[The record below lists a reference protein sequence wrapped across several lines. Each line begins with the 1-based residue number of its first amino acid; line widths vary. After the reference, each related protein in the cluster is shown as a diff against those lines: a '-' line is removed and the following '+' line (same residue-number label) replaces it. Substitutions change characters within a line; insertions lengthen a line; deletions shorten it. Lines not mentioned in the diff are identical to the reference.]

1 MDATTPGCN
10 VGGAGQSR
18 GMSRIGAIF
27 SPYPHPPE
35 ELRDA
40 ARAAEDAGIEELWLW
55 EDCFRSSAWAAA
67 AAALAVTDHLRV
79 GVGIA
84 PLPLR
89 NVAASAM
96 EVATIER
103 LFPGRLLPGFGHGVQ
118 DWMRQVGAKAASPL
132 TLMQEQLPA
141 LRALLAG
148 DTVSAE
154 GRYVRLRDVTLDWP
168 PAEAPRV
175 YAAAEGPKT
184 LHLAGAVADGVILDS
199 RHTVDEIA
207 EAVRAVRAGWSEA
220 GREGA
225 PDIVAYVLTAFG
237 PGAHE
242 LTAAVL
248 KDRPDAADRAL
259 AGSVAEVAEG
269 VARFQAAGVD
279 DVVLLPTDDVDL
291 HTFFSAVGQ
300 VALEVP
306 DAGGVS

>member
-1 MDATTPGCN
+1 
-10 VGGAGQSR
+10 
-18 GMSRIGAIF
+18 MSRIGTIF

-40 ARAAEDAGIEELWLW
+40 ARAAEDAGVEELWLW

-67 AAALAVTDHLRV
+67 AAALAVTDHVRI

-103 LFPGRLLPGFGHGVQ
+103 MFPERLLPGFGHGVQ

-148 DTVSAE
+148 ETVTTE
-154 GRYVRLRDVTLDWP
+154 GRYVKLRDVALDWP
-168 PAEAPRV
+168 PATVPFV

-184 LHLAGAVADGVILDS
+184 LTLAGAVADGVVLDS
-199 RHTVDEIA
+199 RHTVAEIA
-207 EAVRAVRAGWSEA
+207 AAVETVQTARHEA
-220 GREGA
+220 GREGRA
-225 PDIVAYVLTAFG
+225 DVVAYVLTAFG
-237 PGAHE
+237 PDARE
-242 LTAAVL
+242 RAAAVL
-248 KDRPDAADRAL
+248 SDRPDAADRVL
-259 AGSVAEVAEG
+259 AGSVSEVAEG

-291 HTFFSAVGQ
+291 RAFFSAVGQ
-300 VALEVP
+300 VAVAVP
-306 DAGGVS
+306 DAAGVS

>member
-1 MDATTPGCN
+1 
-10 VGGAGQSR
+10 
-18 GMSRIGAIF
+18 MSRIGTIF

-35 ELRDA
+35 QLRDA

-67 AAALAVTDHLRV
+67 AAALAVTDHLRI

-103 LFPGRLLPGFGHGVQ
+103 MFPGRLLPGFGHGVQ

-141 LRALLAG
+141 LRSLLAG

-154 GRYVRLRDVTLDWP
+154 GRYVRLREVALDLP
-168 PAEAPRV
+168 PAEAPLV

-184 LHLAGAVADGVILDS
+184 LALAGAVADGVILDS

-207 EAVRAVRAGWSEA
+207 EAVGVVRAGRADA
-220 GREGA
+220 GRDGRT
-225 PDIVAYVLTAFG
+225 DVVAYVLTAFG
-237 PGAHE
+237 PDARE
-242 LTAAVL
+242 RAIAAAG
-248 KDRPDAADRAL
+248 DRPDAGDRVL
-259 AGSVAEVAEG
+259 AGSVSEVADG
-269 VARFQAAGVD
+269 VSRFQAAGVD
-279 DVVLLPTDDVDL
+279 DVVLLPTDEVDL
-291 HTFFSAVGQ
+291 AAFYAAVGQ
-300 VALEVP
+300 VAIAVP
-306 DAGGVS
+306 NAGGVS

>member
-1 MDATTPGCN
+1 
-10 VGGAGQSR
+10 
-18 GMSRIGAIF
+18 MSRIGTIF

-35 ELRDA
+35 ELHEA
-40 ARAAEDAGIEELWLW
+40 ARVAEGEGVPELWLW

-67 AAALAVTDHLRV
+67 AAALAATDHLRV

-84 PLPLR
+84 PFPLR

-103 LFPGRLLPGFGHGVQ
+103 MFPGRLLPGFGHGVQ
-118 DWMRQVGAKAASPL
+118 DWMRQIGAKAASPL

-154 GRYVRLRDVTLDWP
+154 GRYVRLRDVSLDWP
-168 PAEAPRV
+168 PIAPPRV

-184 LHLAGAVADGVILDS
+184 LHLAGTVADGVILDS
-199 RHTVDEIA
+199 RHTVNEVA
-207 EAVRAVRAGWSEA
+207 EAVRTVREGWTEA

-225 PDIVAYVLTAFG
+225 PDVVAYVLTAFG
-237 PGAHE
+237 PGSSDRVA
-242 LTAAVL
+242 TVL
-248 KDRPDAADRAL
+248 EDRPDAAERAL
-259 AGSVAEVAEG
+259 AGSVGEVAEG

-279 DVVLLPTDDVDL
+279 GVVLLPTDDVDL
-291 HTFFSAVGQ
+291 HVFFAAVGQ
-300 VALEVP
+300 VAVALP
-306 DAGGVS
+306 AAGGVS

>member
-1 MDATTPGCN
+1 
-10 VGGAGQSR
+10 
-18 GMSRIGAIF
+18 MSRIGTIF

-40 ARAAEDAGIEELWLW
+40 ARAAEDAGVEELWLW

-67 AAALAVTDHLRV
+67 AAALAVTDHLRI

-103 LFPGRLLPGFGHGVQ
+103 MFPGRLLPGFGHGVQ

-148 DTVSAE
+148 ETVSTE
-154 GRYVRLRDVTLDWP
+154 GRYVKLRDVTLDWP
-168 PAEAPRV
+168 PAQAPLV

-184 LHLAGAVADGVILDS
+184 LALAGAVADGVVLDS

-207 EAVRAVRAGWSEA
+207 AAVRTVHDARAGA
-220 GREGA
+220 GRQGRA
-225 PDIVAYVLTAFG
+225 DIVAYVLAAFG
-237 PGAHE
+237 PDARE
-242 LTAAVL
+242 RATAVL
-248 KDRPDAADRAL
+248 ADREDAADRVL
-259 AGSVAEVAEG
+259 AGSVSEVADG

-291 HTFFSAVGQ
+291 AAFFSAVGQ
-300 VALEVP
+300 VAVAIP

>member
-1 MDATTPGCN
+1 
-10 VGGAGQSR
+10 
-18 GMSRIGAIF
+18 MSRIGTIF

-67 AAALAVTDHLRV
+67 AAALAVTDHVRI

-84 PLPLR
+84 PFPLR

-103 LFPGRLLPGFGHGVQ
+103 MFPGRLLPGFGHGVQ

-141 LRALLAG
+141 LRSLLAG

-154 GRYVRLRDVTLDWP
+154 GRYVRLREVALDWP
-168 PAEAPRV
+168 PASAPLV

-184 LHLAGAVADGVILDS
+184 LALAGAVADGVILDS

-207 EAVRAVRAGWSEA
+207 EAVGVVRAGRADA
-220 GREGA
+220 GRDGRT
-225 PDIVAYVLTAFG
+225 DVVAYVLTAFG
-237 PGAHE
+237 PDAHE
-242 LTAAVL
+242 RATAAAG
-248 KDRPDAADRAL
+248 DRADAAERVL
-259 AGSVAEVAEG
+259 AGSVTEVAEG
-269 VARFQAAGVD
+269 VARFQAVGVD
-279 DVVLLPTDDVDL
+279 DVVLLPTDEVDL
-291 HTFFSAVGQ
+291 AAFYAAVGQ
-300 VALEVP
+300 VAIAVP
-306 DAGGVS
+306 NAGGVS

>member
-1 MDATTPGCN
+1 MPWRPCRD
-10 VGGAGQSR
+10 VGGARQSR
-18 GMSRIGAIF
+18 GMSRIGTIF

-35 ELRDA
+35 ELREA
-40 ARAAEDAGIEELWLW
+40 ARVAEGEGVPELWLW

-84 PLPLR
+84 PFPLR

-103 LFPGRLLPGFGHGVQ
+103 MFPGRLLPGFGHGVQ

-148 DTVSAE
+148 DTVTTE
-154 GRYVRLRDVTLDWP
+154 GRYVRLRDVALDWP
-168 PAEAPRV
+168 PVAAPRV

-199 RHTVDEIA
+199 RHTVDEVA
-207 EAVRAVRAGWSEA
+207 EAVRAVCAGWTEA
-220 GREGA
+220 GREGS

-237 PGAHE
+237 PGATE
-242 LTAAVL
+242 RVGAVL

-259 AGSVAEVAEG
+259 AGSVGQVAEG

-291 HTFFSAVGQ
+291 HVFFAAVGQ
-300 VALEVP
+300 VAAEVP
-306 DAGGVS
+306 AAGGVS

>member
-1 MDATTPGCN
+1 
-10 VGGAGQSR
+10 
-18 GMSRIGAIF
+18 MSRIGTIF

-35 ELRDA
+35 ELREA
-40 ARAAEDAGIEELWLW
+40 ARVAEGEGVPELWLW

-67 AAALAVTDHLRV
+67 AAALAATDHLRV

-84 PLPLR
+84 PFPLR

-103 LFPGRLLPGFGHGVQ
+103 IFPGRLLPGFGHGVQ
-118 DWMRQVGAKAASPL
+118 DWMRQIGAKAASPL

-148 DTVSAE
+148 DTVSTE
-154 GRYVRLRDVTLDWP
+154 GRYVRLRDVSLDWP
-168 PAEAPRV
+168 PVVPPRV

-207 EAVRAVRAGWSEA
+207 EAVRTVREGWTEA

-225 PDIVAYVLTAFG
+225 PDVVAYVLTAFG
-237 PGAHE
+237 PGASE
-242 LTAAVL
+242 RVSAVL
-248 KDRPDAADRAL
+248 EDRPDAAERAL
-259 AGSVAEVAEG
+259 AGSVSEVAEG

-291 HTFFSAVGQ
+291 HVFFAAVGQ
-300 VALEVP
+300 VAVALP
-306 DAGGVS
+306 AAGGVS

>member
-1 MDATTPGCN
+1 
-10 VGGAGQSR
+10 
-18 GMSRIGAIF
+18 MSRIGTIF

-35 ELRDA
+35 ELREA
-40 ARAAEDAGIEELWLW
+40 ARVAEGEGVPELWLW

-67 AAALAVTDHLRV
+67 TAALAATDHLRV

-84 PLPLR
+84 PFPLR

-103 LFPGRLLPGFGHGVQ
+103 MFPGRLLPGFGHGVQ
-118 DWMRQVGAKAASPL
+118 DWMRQIGAKAASPL

-141 LRALLAG
+141 LRGLLAG

-154 GRYVRLRDVTLDWP
+154 GRYVRLRDVALDWP
-168 PAEAPRV
+168 PVAAPRV
-175 YAAAEGPKT
+175 YAAAEGPRT

-199 RHTVDEIA
+199 RHTVDEVA
-207 EAVRAVRAGWSEA
+207 ESVRLVRAGWAEA
-220 GREGA
+220 GRQGK
-225 PDIVAYVLTAFG
+225 PDVVAYVLTAFG
-237 PGAHE
+237 PGASE
-242 LTAAVL
+242 RVGAVL

-259 AGSVAEVAEG
+259 AGSVGDVAEG

-291 HTFFSAVGQ
+291 HVFFAAVGQ
-300 VALEVP
+300 VAVEVP
-306 DAGGVS
+306 AAGGVS

>member
-1 MDATTPGCN
+1 
-10 VGGAGQSR
+10 
-18 GMSRIGAIF
+18 MSRIGTIF

-40 ARAAEDAGIEELWLW
+40 ARAAEDAGVEELWLW

-67 AAALAVTDHLRV
+67 AAALAVTDHLRI

-103 LFPGRLLPGFGHGVQ
+103 MFPGRLLPGFGHGVQ

-132 TLMQEQLPA
+132 TLMREQLPA
-141 LRALLAG
+141 LRGLLAG
-148 DTVSAE
+148 ETVSAE

-168 PAEAPRV
+168 PASAPLV

-184 LHLAGAVADGVILDS
+184 LVLAGEVADGVVLDS
-199 RHTVDEIA
+199 RHTVAEIA
-207 EAVRAVRAGWSEA
+207 TAVETVQAARRAA
-220 GREGA
+220 GREGRA
-225 PDIVAYVLTAFG
+225 DVVAYVLTAFG
-237 PGAHE
+237 PGAGE
-242 LTAAVL
+242 RATATL
-248 KDRPDAADRAL
+248 RDRPDAHDRVL
-259 AGSVAEVAEG
+259 AGSVSDVAEG

-279 DVVLLPTDDVDL
+279 DVVLLPTDDADL
-291 HTFFSAVGQ
+291 GAFFSAVGQ
-300 VALEVP
+300 VSLEIP

>member
-1 MDATTPGCN
+1 MPRRPCRD
-10 VGGAGQSR
+10 VGGARQSR
-18 GMSRIGAIF
+18 GMSRIGTIF

-35 ELRDA
+35 ELREA
-40 ARAAEDAGIEELWLW
+40 ARVAEGEGVPELWLW

-67 AAALAVTDHLRV
+67 TAALAATDHLRV

-84 PLPLR
+84 PFPLR

-103 LFPGRLLPGFGHGVQ
+103 MFPGRLLPGFGHGVQ

-141 LRALLAG
+141 LRGLLAG

-154 GRYVRLRDVTLDWP
+154 GRYVRLRDVALDWP
-168 PAEAPRV
+168 PVVAPRV

-184 LHLAGAVADGVILDS
+184 LYLAGAVADGVILDS

-207 EAVRAVRAGWSEA
+207 EAVRTVRAGWAEA
-220 GREGA
+220 GRDGS

-237 PGAHE
+237 PGAAE
-242 LTAAVL
+242 RVGAVL

-259 AGSVAEVAEG
+259 AGSVGDVAEG

-291 HTFFSAVGQ
+291 HVFFSAVGQ
-300 VALEVP
+300 VAVEVP
-306 DAGGVS
+306 AAGGVS

>member
-1 MDATTPGCN
+1 
-10 VGGAGQSR
+10 
-18 GMSRIGAIF
+18 MSRIGTIF

-35 ELRDA
+35 ELREA
-40 ARAAEDAGIEELWLW
+40 ARVAEGEGVPELWLW

-67 AAALAVTDHLRV
+67 TAALAATDHLRV

-84 PLPLR
+84 PFPLR

-103 LFPGRLLPGFGHGVQ
+103 MFPGRLLPGFGHGVQ
-118 DWMRQVGAKAASPL
+118 DWMRQIGAKAASPL

-141 LRALLAG
+141 LRGLLAG

-154 GRYVRLRDVTLDWP
+154 GRYVRLRDVALDWP
-168 PAEAPRV
+168 PVAAPRV
-175 YAAAEGPKT
+175 YAAAEGPRT

-199 RHTVDEIA
+199 RHTVDEVA
-207 EAVRAVRAGWSEA
+207 ESVRLVREGWAEA
-220 GREGA
+220 GREGK
-225 PDIVAYVLTAFG
+225 PDVVAYVLTAFG
-237 PGAHE
+237 PGASE
-242 LTAAVL
+242 RVGAVL

-259 AGSVAEVAEG
+259 AGSVGDVAEG

-291 HTFFSAVGQ
+291 HVFFAAVGQ
-300 VALEVP
+300 VAVEVP
-306 DAGGVS
+306 AAGGVS

>member
-1 MDATTPGCN
+1 
-10 VGGAGQSR
+10 
-18 GMSRIGAIF
+18 MSRIGTIF

-40 ARAAEDAGIEELWLW
+40 ARSAEEAGVEELWLW

-67 AAALAVTDHLRV
+67 AAALAVTDHLRI

-103 LFPGRLLPGFGHGVQ
+103 MFPGRLLPGFGHGVQ

-132 TLMQEQLPA
+132 TLMQEQVPA

-148 DTVSAE
+148 ESVTAE
-154 GRYVRLRDVTLDWP
+154 GRYVKLRDVALDWP
-168 PAEAPRV
+168 PASAPRV

-184 LHLAGAVADGVILDS
+184 LALAGAVADGVVLDS

-207 EAVRAVRAGWSEA
+207 AAVRTVQASRAEA
-220 GREGA
+220 GRPGRA
-225 PDIVAYVLTAFG
+225 DVVAYVLTAFG
-237 PGAHE
+237 PDAHDRA
-242 LTAAVL
+242 TAVL
-248 KDRPDAADRAL
+248 SDRPDAADRVL
-259 AGSVAEVAEG
+259 AGSVSEVAEG
-269 VARFQAAGVD
+269 VTRFQAAGVD
-279 DVVLLPTDDVDL
+279 DVVLLPTDEVDL
-291 HTFFSAVGQ
+291 AAFYSAVGQ
-300 VALEVP
+300 VAVAVP
-306 DAGGVS
+306 GAGGVS

>member
-1 MDATTPGCN
+1 
-10 VGGAGQSR
+10 
-18 GMSRIGAIF
+18 MSRIGTIF

-40 ARAAEDAGIEELWLW
+40 ARAAEDAGVEELWLW

-67 AAALAVTDHLRV
+67 AAALAVTDHLRI

-84 PLPLR
+84 PFPLR

-103 LFPGRLLPGFGHGVQ
+103 MFPGRLLPGFGHGVQ

-141 LRALLAG
+141 LRSLLAG

-154 GRYVRLRDVTLDWP
+154 GRYVRLREVTLDWP
-168 PAEAPRV
+168 PAEAPLV

-184 LHLAGAVADGVILDS
+184 LALAGAVADGVILDS

-207 EAVRAVRAGWSEA
+207 EAVGVVRAGRADA
-220 GREGA
+220 GRDGRT
-225 PDIVAYVLTAFG
+225 DVVAYVLTAFG
-237 PGAHE
+237 PGARE
-242 LTAAVL
+242 RAAAAVG
-248 KDRPDAADRAL
+248 DRPDAADRVL
-259 AGSVAEVAEG
+259 AGSVSEVAEG

-291 HTFFSAVGQ
+291 AAFYAAVGQ
-300 VALEVP
+300 VAIAVP
-306 DAGGVS
+306 NAGGVS

>member
-1 MDATTPGCN
+1 
-10 VGGAGQSR
+10 
-18 GMSRIGAIF
+18 MSRIGTIF

-35 ELRDA
+35 QLRDA

-67 AAALAVTDHLRV
+67 AAALAVTDHLRI

-103 LFPGRLLPGFGHGVQ
+103 MFPGRLLPGFGHGVQ

-141 LRALLAG
+141 LRSLLAG

-154 GRYVRLRDVTLDWP
+154 GRYVRLREVALDWP
-168 PAEAPRV
+168 PAEAPLV

-184 LHLAGAVADGVILDS
+184 LALAGAVADGVILDS

-207 EAVRAVRAGWSEA
+207 EAVGVVRAGRADA
-220 GREGA
+220 GRDGRT
-225 PDIVAYVLTAFG
+225 DVVAYVLTAFG
-237 PGAHE
+237 PDARE
-242 LTAAVL
+242 RAIAAAG
-248 KDRPDAADRAL
+248 DRPDAGDRVL
-259 AGSVAEVAEG
+259 AGSVSEVADG
-269 VARFQAAGVD
+269 VSRFQAAGVD
-279 DVVLLPTDDVDL
+279 DVVLLPTDEVDL
-291 HTFFSAVGQ
+291 AAFYAAVGQ
-300 VALEVP
+300 VAIAVP
-306 DAGGVS
+306 NAGGVS

>member
-1 MDATTPGCN
+1 
-10 VGGAGQSR
+10 
-18 GMSRIGAIF
+18 MSRIGTIF

-35 ELRDA
+35 QLRDA
-40 ARAAEDAGIEELWLW
+40 ARAAEDAGVEELWLW

-103 LFPGRLLPGFGHGVQ
+103 MFPGRLLPGFGHGVQ

-132 TLMQEQLPA
+132 TLMYEHLPA

-148 DTVSAE
+148 ETVSAE
-154 GRYVRLRDVTLDWP
+154 GRYVKLRDVTLDWP
-168 PAEAPRV
+168 PAQAPLV

-184 LHLAGAVADGVILDS
+184 LTLAGAVADGVILDS
-199 RHTVDEIA
+199 RHTVAEIA
-207 EAVRAVRAGWSEA
+207 TAVDAVQAGRAGA
-220 GREGA
+220 GRAGRA
-225 PDIVAYVLTAFG
+225 DVVAYVLTAFG
-237 PGAHE
+237 PGAVE
-242 LTAAVL
+242 RATAAL
-248 KDRPDAADRAL
+248 GDREDAVDRVL
-259 AGSVAEVAEG
+259 AGSVSEVAEG

-291 HTFFSAVGQ
+291 AAFFSAVGQ
-300 VALEVP
+300 VAVAVP
-306 DAGGVS
+306 AAGGVS

>member
-1 MDATTPGCN
+1 
-10 VGGAGQSR
+10 
-18 GMSRIGAIF
+18 MSRIGTIF

-40 ARAAEDAGIEELWLW
+40 ARAAEDAGVAELWLW

-67 AAALAVTDHLRV
+67 AAALAVTDHLRI

-103 LFPGRLLPGFGHGVQ
+103 MFPGRLLPGFGHGVQ

-148 DTVSAE
+148 ETVTTA
-154 GRYVRLRDVTLDWP
+154 GRYVRLRDVALDWP
-168 PAEAPRV
+168 PAVAPRV

-184 LHLAGAVADGVILDS
+184 LRLAGAVADGVVLDS
-199 RHTVDEIA
+199 RHTVEEVAAAVDE
-207 EAVRAVRAGWSEA
+207 VHAGRREA
-220 GREGA
+220 GREGRA
-225 PDIVAYVLTAFG
+225 DVVAYVLTAFG
-237 PGAHE
+237 PDAE
-242 LTAAVL
+242 ERVTSRMT
-248 KDRPDAADRAL
+248 DRPDAAERAL
-259 AGSVAEVAEG
+259 FGSVSAVAEG
-269 VARFQAAGVD
+269 VARFHAAGVD

-291 HTFFSAVGQ
+291 AAFLSAAGQ
-300 VALEVP
+300 VTVASP
-306 DAGGVS
+306 DAESGAARGPSDSRAQPTEGGVA

>member
-1 MDATTPGCN
+1 
-10 VGGAGQSR
+10 
-18 GMSRIGAIF
+18 MSRIGTIF

-79 GVGIA
+79 GIGIA

-103 LFPGRLLPGFGHGVQ
+103 IFPGRVLPGFGHGVQ
-118 DWMRQVGAKAASPL
+118 DWMRQVGAKVASPL

-141 LRALLAG
+141 LRSLLAG
-148 DTVSAE
+148 ETVSAE
-154 GRYVRLRDVTLDWP
+154 GRYVKLRDVALDWP
-168 PAEAPRV
+168 PAAAPSV

-184 LHLAGAVADGVILDS
+184 LALAGAVADGVVLDS
-199 RHTVDEIA
+199 RHTVAEIA
-207 EAVRAVRAGWSEA
+207 TAVETVQAGRAQS
-220 GREGA
+220 GREGRA
-225 PDIVAYVLTAFG
+225 DVVAYVLTAFG
-237 PGAHE
+237 PDAHE
-242 LTAAVL
+242 RATAVL
-248 KDRPDAADRAL
+248 SDREDAAERVL
-259 AGSVAEVAEG
+259 AGSVSEVAEG

-291 HTFFSAVGQ
+291 RAFFSAVGQ
-300 VALEVP
+300 VAVSVP

>member
-1 MDATTPGCN
+1 
-10 VGGAGQSR
+10 
-18 GMSRIGAIF
+18 MSRIGTIF

-40 ARAAEDAGIEELWLW
+40 ARAAEDAGVEELWLW

-67 AAALAVTDHLRV
+67 AAALAVTDHLRI

-103 LFPGRLLPGFGHGVQ
+103 MFPGRLLPGFGHGVQ

-148 DTVSAE
+148 ETVTTD
-154 GRYVRLRDVTLDWP
+154 GRYVKLRDVALDWP
-168 PAEAPRV
+168 PATAPLV

-184 LHLAGAVADGVILDS
+184 LALAGTVADGVVLDS
-199 RHTVDEIA
+199 RHTVAEITA
-207 EAVRAVRAGWSEA
+207 AVETVQAARSQAGRAGRA
-220 GREGA
+220 
-225 PDIVAYVLTAFG
+225 DVVAYVLAAFG
-237 PGAHE
+237 PGARE
-242 LTAAVL
+242 RATAVL
-248 KDRPDAADRAL
+248 SDRPDAAERVL
-259 AGSVAEVAEG
+259 AGSVSEVAEG

-291 HTFFSAVGQ
+291 RAFFSAVGQ
-300 VALEVP
+300 VAVAVSE
-306 DAGGVS
+306 AGRAS

>member
-1 MDATTPGCN
+1 
-10 VGGAGQSR
+10 
-18 GMSRIGAIF
+18 MSRIGTIF

-35 ELRDA
+35 ELREA
-40 ARAAEDAGIEELWLW
+40 ARVAEGEGVPELWLW

-67 AAALAVTDHLRV
+67 AAALAATDHLRV

-84 PLPLR
+84 PFPLR

-103 LFPGRLLPGFGHGVQ
+103 MFPGRLLPGFGHGVQ
-118 DWMRQVGAKAASPL
+118 DWMRQIGAKAASPL

-141 LRALLAG
+141 LRGLLAG

-154 GRYVRLRDVTLDWP
+154 GRYVKLRDVSLDWP
-168 PAEAPRV
+168 PVVAPRV

-184 LHLAGAVADGVILDS
+184 LRLAGAVADGVILDS
-199 RHTVDEIA
+199 RHTVDEVA
-207 EAVRAVRAGWSEA
+207 EAVRLVRAGWAEA
-220 GREGA
+220 GRGGS

-237 PGAHE
+237 SGATE
-242 LTAAVL
+242 RVGAVL
-248 KDRPDAADRAL
+248 EDRPDAADRAL
-259 AGSVAEVAEG
+259 AGTVGEVAEG

-291 HTFFSAVGQ
+291 HVFFSAVGQ
-300 VALEVP
+300 VAAEVP
-306 DAGGVS
+306 AAGGVS

>member
-1 MDATTPGCN
+1 
-10 VGGAGQSR
+10 
-18 GMSRIGAIF
+18 MSRIGTIF

-35 ELRDA
+35 ELREA
-40 ARAAEDAGIEELWLW
+40 ARVAEGEGVPELWLW

-67 AAALAVTDHLRV
+67 TAALAATDHLRV

-84 PLPLR
+84 PFPLR

-103 LFPGRLLPGFGHGVQ
+103 MFPGRLLPGFGHGVQ
-118 DWMRQVGAKAASPL
+118 DWMRQIGAKAASPL

-141 LRALLAG
+141 LRSLLAG
-148 DTVSAE
+148 DTVTTE
-154 GRYVRLRDVTLDWP
+154 GRYVKLRDVSLDWP
-168 PAEAPRV
+168 PVVAPRV

-199 RHTVDEIA
+199 RHTVDEVA
-207 EAVRAVRAGWSEA
+207 EAVRAVHAGWTEA
-220 GREGA
+220 GRDGR
-225 PDIVAYVLTAFG
+225 PDVVAYVLTAFG
-237 PGAHE
+237 PGASE
-242 LTAAVL
+242 RVGAVL

-259 AGSVAEVAEG
+259 AGSVGDVAEG

-291 HTFFSAVGQ
+291 HVFFSAVGQ
-300 VALEVP
+300 VAAEIP
-306 DAGGVS
+306 AAGGVS

>member
-1 MDATTPGCN
+1 
-10 VGGAGQSR
+10 
-18 GMSRIGAIF
+18 MSRIGTIF

-40 ARAAEDAGIEELWLW
+40 ARFAEDAGIDELWLW

-67 AAALAVTDHLRV
+67 AAALAVTDHLSI

-103 LFPGRLLPGFGHGVQ
+103 MFPGRVLPGFGHGVQ

-132 TLMQEQLPA
+132 TLMGEQLPA
-141 LRALLAG
+141 LRSLLAG
-148 DTVSAE
+148 ETVSVE
-154 GRYVRLRDVTLDWP
+154 GRYVRLRDVSLDWP
-168 PAEAPRV
+168 PAQPPRV

-184 LHLAGAVADGVILDS
+184 LRLAGAVADGVILDS

-207 EAVRAVRAGWSEA
+207 EAVRVVRESYAES
-220 GREGA
+220 GRDGR
-225 PDIVAYVLTAFG
+225 PDVVAYVLTAFG
-237 PGAHE
+237 GDARE
-242 LTAAVL
+242 RATATLT
-248 KDRPDAADRAL
+248 DRPDAADRVL
-259 AGSVAEVAEG
+259 AGSIGEVAEG

-279 DVVLLPTDDVDL
+279 DVVLLPTDDADL
-291 HTFFSAVGQ
+291 AVFFAAVGQ
-300 VALEVP
+300 VVLEVP
-306 DAGGVS
+306 NAGGVS